1 MKFVVDMNLT
11 PQWVKFLSVL
21 GYDAVHWSSVG
32 RHDVQDG
39 DIIEWARKN
48 DCVILTSDLDF
59 GTIIAMAGS
68 RKPSV
73 VQLRS
78 DVTLPA
84 RVGSVVKEAIQ
95 QSEPDLLA
103 GALLTVEAGRSRLRV
118 LPFDQ
123 ER

>member
-1 MKFVVDMNLT
+1 MGKFFN
-11 PQWVKFLSVL
+11 VL

-39 DIIEWARKN
+39 DIVEWAREH
-48 DCVILTSDLDF
+48 DCIVLTSDLDF
-59 GTIIAMAGS
+59 GTILAMAGA

-78 DVTLPA
+78 DVTLPS
-84 RVGSVVKEAIQ
+84 RVGSAVMEAIQ
-95 QSEPDLLA
+95 RSETDLLA

-118 LPFDQ
+118 FPFHQ

>member
-11 PQWVKFLSVL
+11 PQWVKFFNVL
-21 GYDAVHWSSVG
+21 GYDAVHWSNVG
-32 RHDVQDG
+32 RHDVED
-39 DIIEWARKN
+39 DVIIEWARRH
-48 DCVILTSDLDF
+48 DYIVLTSDLDF
-59 GTIIAMAGS
+59 GAILAVAES

-84 RVGSVVKEAIQ
+84 RVGSVVMEAIQ
-95 QSEPDLLA
+95 QSETDLLA

-118 LPFDQ
+118 LPFHQ